1 MTYRNI
7 VRSINLAHHRNL
19 DAEELVALTVLA
31 LAGFEETA
39 QVRGLL
45 RVLTVKNFLVEGG
58 GVVCFCT
65 IFFARHNRIF
75 SAAKIQK
82 QKIIFFCN
90 KMPVC
95 CDKAKRQG

>member
-7 VRSINLAHHRNL
+7 VRSINLSHHRHL
-19 DAEELVALTVLA
+19 DTEELVALTILA
-31 LAGFEETA
+31 IAGFEETA

-65 IFFARHNRIF
+65 IFFAHHNRIYFGGKETKTKKTF
-75 SAAKIQK
+75 SL
-82 QKIIFFCN
+82 
-90 KMPVC
+90 
-95 CDKAKRQG
+95 